1 MHSPG
6 TIIGDKY
13 RLEEQIGEG
22 GMASV
27 WRAVHTTL
35 QRPVAIKFVYLEGHD
50 VAARRERFLRE
61 AQLAASIRHRCI
73 VDIIDFGHTDD
84 GQPYMIME
92 LLEGETLGQRFDRK
106 PTLSVEETVRIF
118 DMLMGG
124 LAAIHD
130 KGVVHRDLKPDNI
143 FLTQDGEGLL
153 PKLTDFGISRVASR
167 ASQRPPGMMRQRAI
181 TKPGLL
187 LGTPEYLS
195 PEQARGLSG
204 VDLRS
209 DVFSAGVL
217 LYEALSGTLPF
228 AATSVTDVIA
238 KIIRD
243 EPTPLTEFGIDPPL
257 AEVVELAMA
266 KDPAKRLQNA
276 RQLRMA
282 MRAATRLTLAD
293 LNDSQ
298 LIAGS
303 SKPAFIPLPIA
314 PAASLPPVVPMSPSL
329 SSESLVLPAHAASA
343 QKRRHSPTTGTL
355 SGAPGPRP
363 RWPLWFGVFALLA
376 AIAIAAAFASM

>member
-1 MHSPG
+1 MYSPG
-6 TIIGDKY
+6 TIIGEKY

-22 GMASV
+22 GMAIV
-27 WRAVHTTL
+27 WRAMHTTL
-35 QRPVAIKFVYLEGHD
+35 ERPVAIKFVYLEGHD
-50 VAARRERFLRE
+50 VDSRRERFLRE

-92 LLEGETLGQRFDRK
+92 LLEGETLGERFDRK
-106 PTLSVEETVRIF
+106 PTLTTDETVRIF

-130 KGVVHRDLKPDNI
+130 KGIVHRDLKPENI
-143 FLTQDGEGLL
+143 FLTQDEEGML
-153 PKLTDFGISRVASR
+153 PKLTDFGISRIASR
-167 ASQRPPGMMRQRAI
+167 ASQRPPGIRQKRAI
-181 TKPGLL
+181 TTPGLL
-187 LGTPEYLS
+187 LGTPDYFS
-195 PEQARGLSG
+195 PEQAKGLPS

-228 AATSVTDVIA
+228 ADLTLAGMIG

-243 EPTPLTEFGIDPPL
+243 APTPLTEFGIDPAL
-257 AEVVELAMA
+257 SAVVELAMA
-266 KDPAKRLQNA
+266 KDPAQRPQNA
-276 RQLRMA
+276 RQLRVA

-298 LIAGS
+298 VVSGTALANLV
-303 SKPAFIPLPIA
+303 PLLIA
-314 PAASLPPVVPMSPSL
+314 PAASLPPMMPESPAV
-329 SSESLVLPAHAASA
+329 SSGARVLPARAAFPE
-343 QKRRHSPTTGTL
+343 QRQHSSTSDTL
-355 SGAPGPRP
+355 SGSPAPRP
-363 RWPLWFGVFALLA
+363 KWLLWLGLFALVA
-376 AIAIAAAFASM
+376 VIAIVAAFVST

>member
-6 TIIGDKY
+6 TIIGEKY

-35 QRPVAIKFVYLEGHD
+35 NRPVAIKFVHLEGHD
-50 VAARRERFLRE
+50 VAARLERFLRE
-61 AQLAASIRHRCI
+61 AQLAASIRHRCV

-106 PTLSVEETVRIF
+106 PTLTVDETVRIF

-130 KGVVHRDLKPDNI
+130 KGVVHRDLKPENI

-153 PKLTDFGISRVASR
+153 PKLTDFGISRVTSR
-167 ASQRPPGMMRQRAI
+167 ASQRPPGMTRKRAI

-187 LGTPEYLS
+187 LGTPDYLS
-195 PEQARGLSG
+195 PEQARGLSE

-228 AATSVTDVIA
+228 VGASVTDLIA

-243 EPTPLTEFGIDPPL
+243 EPTPLTEFGVDPAL

-298 LIAGS
+298 LITGP

-314 PAASLPPVVPMSPSL
+314 PAASLPPAGSPPPSL
-329 SSESLVLPAHAASA
+329 SPESRVLPARAASSE
-343 QKRRHSPTTGTL
+343 KRRHSPTTETL
-355 SGAPGPRP
+355 SGAPGPRAK
-363 RWPLWFGVFALLA
+363 WLLWIGVSGLVV
-376 AIAIAAAFASM
+376 AIAIAVALASM